1 MKTTVSIVRCRSYN
15 PGEVGSSVLRAFELL
30 GGISSFVKKGEKVLV
45 KPNMLSGRPPED
57 GVNTHIELIRAVVR
71 LVKECGGIPLIG
83 DNPGGSMSPADV
95 YKSSG
100 FFSLAKEEGIQLK
113 EAKDVKM
120 VRGIPIASYFF
131 ECDKIISLPK
141 MKTHS
146 LMCLT
151 GALKNMYG
159 AVTGLNKS
167 QRHKQFPLPEEFSS
181 VLIDVFEAVMPCLV
195 LMDGIIAMDGD
206 GPAAGTLKDV
216 GLLIAGE
223 DSVAIDSVFSY
234 LIGMNPLD
242 ILTTKE
248 ASRRGLGQVALEDIE
263 IKGESIRECFIKG
276 FRLPRSKKILN
287 LPQSVVKILAG
298 FVRFGPYINE
308 RACKRCRI
316 CQETC
321 PVSAITINE
330 KISRIDRRRCI
341 RCMCCHE
348 VCPYNAIGLKR
359 SIPARAF
366 GL

>member
-1 MKTTVSIVRCRSYN
+1 
-15 PGEVGSSVLRAFELL
+15 P
-30 GGISSFVKKGEKVLV
+30 IS
-45 KPNMLSGRPPED
+45 
-57 GVNTHIELIRAVVR
+57 
-71 LVKECGGIPLIG
+71 
-83 DNPGGSMSPADV
+83 
-95 YKSSG
+95 
-100 FFSLAKEEGIQLK
+100 
-113 EAKDVKM
+113 
-120 VRGIPIASYFF
+120 SYFF
-131 ECDKIISLPK
+131 KSDKNISFPK
-141 MKTHS
+141 MKTHR

-151 GALKNMYG
+151 GGLKNMYV
-159 AVTGLNKS
+159 AVSGLNKS

-181 VLIDVFEAVMPCLV
+181 VLIDVFEAVRPCLV

-206 GPAAGTLKDV
+206 GPTAGTLKDV

-248 ASRRGLGQVALEDIE
+248 ASRRGLGQVALEKIE
-263 IKGESIRECFIKG
+263 IKGESIRECFIKE
-276 FRLPRSKKILN
+276 FRLPGSKITSN
-287 LPQSVVKILAG
+287 LPQPVIKILAA
-298 FVRFGPYINE
+298 FIKFGPYINE
-308 RACKRCRI
+308 HLCKKCRI

-348 VCPYNAIGLKR
+348 VCPYNSIGLKR
-359 SIPARAF
+359 SILARAF

>member
-1 MKTTVSIVRCRSYN
+1 MKTTVSIVRCRSYS

-30 GGISSFVKKGEKVLV
+30 GGISSFVKKGEKILV
-45 KPNMLSGRPPED
+45 KPNILSGRPPED
-57 GVNTHIELIRAVVR
+57 GVNTHLELIRAVVR
-71 LVKECGGIPLIG
+71 LVKDCGAVPLIG
-83 DNPGGSMSPADV
+83 DNPGGSMTPGDA
-95 YKSSG
+95 YRSSG
-100 FFSLAKEEGIQLK
+100 LFSLAKEEDVQLK
-113 EAKDVKM
+113 EVKDIRM
-120 VRGIPIASYFF
+120 VRGIPISSYFF

-159 AVTGLNKS
+159 AVSGLNKS
-167 QRHKQFPLPEEFSS
+167 QRHKQAPLPEEFSS
-181 VLIDVFEAVMPCLV
+181 VLIDVFEAVRPCLV
-195 LMDGIIAMDGD
+195 LMDSVIAMDGD
-206 GPAAGTLKDV
+206 GPTAGTLKDV

-223 DSVAIDSVFSY
+223 DSVAIDSVFSH
-234 LIGMNPLD
+234 LIGINPLD
-242 ILTTKE
+242 VLTTKE
-248 ASRRGLGQVALEDIE
+248 ASRRGLGQVALENIE
-263 IKGESIRECFIKG
+263 IKGEKLRECFIKG
-276 FRLPRSKKILN
+276 FRLPSSKITSN
-287 LPQSVVKILAG
+287 LPQSVIKLLAG
-298 FVRFGPYINE
+298 LVKFDLYIRE
-308 RACKRCRI
+308 RACKKCRI

-359 SIPARAF
+359 SILARAF